1 MTTPQ
6 LKSLR
11 HLVNK
16 LSAVS
21 IAFVAILTI
30 ISLWIFSDIRKT
42 SMSSETKV
50 KLESSLGTQ
59 LDRLLPTFLLPEQR
73 EGLPLLL
80 ERFKSNDGLVDV
92 GIFMDEGSHPS
103 SLDGCNFSKLSTSYC
118 ENSNLDV
125 VAVVAPIL
133 EGDRFFGFYY
143 KIKSMNGPWLAEHVL
158 SLSAIILAIF
168 AITFLVLQRL
178 QTRLLSQMV
187 PESIDRLISWID
199 SDLNDTPQ
207 GTPNL
212 WVTELETLRIKISES
227 LDRYKESRD
236 QAVIGQLTSGIMHD
250 LKTPLQSLVSA
261 INLVET
267 AGSTERRNQMLQILF
282 ETSRD
287 NVHVIQDIIET
298 TLDGNREIALR
309 KISGELQQT
318 IEFVVKQNKEIAT
331 RSKVQVSAET
341 DSSLQLSHDPTQL
354 SRALSNL
361 IKNGIEA
368 AAEGHVD
375 RRVLIRSF
383 RQENSIVVSVSDTG
397 PGLRF
402 DPKRLFRVFRSS
414 KVRGAGLGL
423 LITKRIVEAHGGSVE
438 AIRNSE
444 LGGAEFRMSIPGGPA

>member
-1 MTTPQ
+1 V
-6 LKSLR
+6 
-11 HLVNK
+11 LV
-16 LSAVS
+16 
-21 IAFVAILTI
+21 F
-30 ISLWIFSDIRKT
+30 
-42 SMSSETKV
+42 
-50 KLESSLGTQ
+50 G
-59 LDRLLPTFLLPEQR
+59 
-73 EGLPLLL
+73 
-80 ERFKSNDGLVDV
+80 
-92 GIFMDEGSHPS
+92 
-103 SLDGCNFSKLSTSYC
+103 
-118 ENSNLDV
+118 
-125 VAVVAPIL
+125 
-133 EGDRFFGFYY
+133 GDRFFGFYY